1 MRLLGLALAGAIAF
15 LAVDM
20 WGGRNG
26 FLQYRHV
33 ASQVAEA
40 KAKSEKLTMRNQ
52 ALEDEIEDL
61 QQGNLTVEELARNDL
76 GMIKPDETFYR
87 VIEPDRGASK

>member
-1 MRLLGLALAGAIAF
+1 MRLLGIVLAGAIAF
-15 LAVDM
+15 LAYDM

-26 FLQYRHV
+26 FLQYQNV
-33 ASQVAEA
+33 AVQVAEA
-40 KAKSEKLTMRNQ
+40 KAKSDKLTMRNQ

-61 QQGNLTVEELARNDL
+61 QQGNLALEELARNDL

-87 VIEPDRGASK
+87 VIEPDRSAAR